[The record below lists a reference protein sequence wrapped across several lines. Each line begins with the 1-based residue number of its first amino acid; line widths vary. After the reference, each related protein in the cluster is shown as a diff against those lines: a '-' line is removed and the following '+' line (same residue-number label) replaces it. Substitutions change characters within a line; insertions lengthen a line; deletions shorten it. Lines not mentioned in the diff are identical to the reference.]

1 VTFSDQPRGRRA
13 RRDNGNQERGGYD
26 NVPPEEREFP
36 DLSPIR
42 PRGGR
47 HSAGNT
53 GGQPQAPRESQ
64 QQYGGQQYGGQQ
76 PGGQPGTGQQYGGQQ
91 YGAGQYGE
99 RADGGQSY
107 RDQTY
112 ADQSY
117 GGQAYDGQQYGQ
129 ALPQYAQAPP
139 GGPRASAMPQPPM
152 PRPEAQ
158 EGPGAQAGQPRGPRS
173 GSYDWDDQEES
184 NDPMAAFSERWHRR
198 GQDTPAD
205 RRKRKRLYLIGGGV
219 AAVAIAVGL
228 YFGFGDSSGGAANS
242 GVGNLITSFLPG
254 ELQQVP
260 NACTVVPN
268 STLSQNLPGQLKMAE
283 PPLNSGAQ
291 TECTWTLDNPPTYRV
306 LEVYI
311 TAYSPN
317 ALVGNGS
324 ATFAATF
331 AAAEDETSLQHPGP
345 KSGQPAASVANV
357 DNLGSSAFSSYQVFN
372 ETSNGAKTVTDIAS
386 VYVRYRNVVI
396 QVVLNGLAQGTG
408 HGKTYSGATRG
419 PLQSTALAVAKQVTS
434 SVTG

>member
-1 VTFSDQPRGRRA
+1 MTFSDQPRGRRA
-13 RRDNGNQERGGYD
+13 RRDNGNKEWSGYD

-36 DLSPIR
+36 DLPPIR

-47 HSAGNT
+47 HSAGARNT
-53 GGQPQAPRESQ
+53 GGQPQAPWEGQQPGGQ
-64 QQYGGQQYGGQQ
+64 QQYGGQQYGGD
-76 PGGQPGTGQQYGGQQ
+76 QYGGDQ
-91 YGAGQYGE
+91 YGG
-99 RADGGQSY
+99 
-107 RDQTY
+107 
-112 ADQSY
+112 
-117 GGQAYDGQQYGQ
+117 YGQ
-129 ALPQYAQAPP
+129 APPQYAQPPAPQAP
-139 GGPRASAMPQPPM
+139 AMSQPPAS
-152 PRPEAQ
+152 P
-158 EGPGAQAGQPRGPRS
+158 GPAAQAPVAQQQAQRP
-173 GSYDWDDQEES
+173 GSYDWDDQDES

-198 GQDTPAD
+198 GQETAGD
-205 RRKRKRLYLIGGGV
+205 RRKRSRLYLIGGGV
-219 AAVAIAVGL
+219 AAVAIAVAL
-228 YFGFGDSSGGAANS
+228 YFVFGGNGGSAANS

-345 KSGQPAASVANV
+345 KSGQPSAAVTNIN
-357 DNLGSSAFSSYQVFN
+357 NLGSSAFSSYQVFN
-372 ETSNGAKTVTDIAS
+372 ETSNGAKTITDIAS

-396 QVVLNGLAQGTG
+396 QVVLNGLAKGTG
-408 HGKTYSGATRG
+408 HGKTYSGATQG
-419 PLQSTALAVAKQVTS
+419 ALQSTALAVAKQVTS